1 MDGLFSV
8 RASDTVQGYLSPAAA
23 AAAEHSS
30 ILLDQLDVI

>member
-23 AAAEHSS
+23 AAEHSS